1 MQCRLRVPFWPIPSS
16 DPVLPTFTLRSV
28 ICVWTTLFRTAIRRP
43 RETRW
48 PGANIRRFVLARL
61 PFVLSKYLY
70 AIFPQFPLL
79 GARTGVARRAP
90 RRGWTL
96 DSGLSALLSAA
107 VWNLDPLGL
116 PHHTKEP
123 VANPQLFRLQYF
135 SLRFHSAAAHLPRT
149 LARHPIRPT
158 CCPMR
163 RIHHGIRR

>member
-28 ICVWTTLFRTAIRRP
+28 NCVWTTLFRTAFDDP
-43 RETRW
+43 EKQDG
-48 PGANIRRFVLARL
+48 PVLTLDVSFLLACR
-61 PFVLSKYLY
+61 FVLSKYLY

-123 VANPQLFRLQYF
+123 LLILNSSVF
-135 SLRFHSAAAHLPRT
+135 SISPSGFIAQRRICLGT

>member
-28 ICVWTTLFRTAIRRP
+28 ICVWTTLFRTAFDDP
-43 RETRW
+43 EKQDG
-48 PGANIRRFVLARL
+48 PVLTLDVSFLLACR
-61 PFVLSKYLY
+61 FVLSKYLY